1 MNLVNNS
8 SDEKINNNKHDYL
21 IIGLLFLI
29 GLLNYIDRFIV
40 TGLF

>member
-29 GLLNYIDRFIV
+29 GLLNYIYRFIV
-40 TGLF
+40 TGIY